1 MGDPTYF
8 TRNIMKTS
16 RLWLCAIVFLASTQ
30 FAAAQVIT
38 NEEVERGLRMPNTT
52 PFDGVGWT
60 ARYNYGLA
68 DTSVYINGSSRQLW
82 DIYYQDRAE
91 RAAKFGYAPPKPY
104 EMTPQP
110 AFPRVRVFFAEGG
123 FGAWRR

>member
-16 RLWLCAIVFLASTQ
+16 RHWLCAIAFIASSQ

-38 NEEVERGLRMPNTT
+38 NQEIERGLGIPNTI
-52 PFDGVGWT
+52 PYDGAPTT
-60 ARYNYGLA
+60 ARYNYGLWDA
-68 DTSVYINGSSRQLW
+68 NVYINGSSQRLW
-82 DIYYQDRAE
+82 DLYYQDRAE
-91 RAAKFGYAPPKPY
+91 RAAKFGYAPPKTY

-110 AFPRVRVFFAEGG
+110 AFPRVRAFFADGG
-123 FGAWRR
+123 FGWRR

>member
-16 RLWLCAIVFLASTQ
+16 PFWLGAIVFVATSQ

-38 NEEVERGLRMPNTT
+38 NGEVERGLRIPNTV
-52 PFDGVGWT
+52 PFDGESWT
-60 ARYNYGLA
+60 ARYNYGLG
-68 DTSVYINGSSRQLW
+68 DINVYINGSSQHLW

-91 RAAKFGYAPPKPY
+91 RAAKFGYAPPKSY
-104 EMTPQP
+104 ETAPQP
-110 AFPRVRVFFAEGG
+110 AFPRVRAFFADGG
-123 FGAWRR
+123 FGWRR

>member
-16 RLWLCAIVFLASTQ
+16 RLSLCAFVFAATSQ

-38 NEEVERGLRMPNTT
+38 NGEIERGLRIPNTV
-52 PFDGVGWT
+52 PYDGESFT
-60 ARYNYGLA
+60 QRYNQSLGA
-68 DTSVYINGSSRQLW
+68 ANVYINGSSQHLW
-82 DIYYQDRAE
+82 DIYWQDRAE
-91 RAAKFGYAPPKPY
+91 RAAKFGYAPPKSY

-123 FGAWRR
+123 FGWRR